1 MKARFYLFP
10 FLFLLFA
17 VVVAERVSYDGYKA
31 FRITAGENIEQIRDQ
46 LSTFDFVS
54 LGCEEGHSDHLDI
67 AIPPRNI
74 SEFEAL
80 GLQATVIS
88 DDLGADFAIEGAF
101 EPYIRKKGISLKSG
115 ELMIPL
121 PDLSWFNTY
130 HNYSEHLGF
139 FEDLNAAF
147 PTNSEI
153 FVAGKSYQGRDIYGI
168 HFWGKGDKGKKPA
181 IYFHATVHAREW
193 IAAPVQEYLAWQ
205 LISGYLSDY
214 EIRELVD
221 KYDFYMIPFVNP
233 DGFVYTQS
241 KDRLWRKNRQPR
253 KGTTC
258 VGTDGNRNWPYK
270 WEVEGGSSTEP
281 CSEIYRGKA
290 PGDTPEISAIV
301 DFTKNLTQSSDIKL
315 FIDFHSYG
323 QYILLPYGYDCDAV
337 ASNNQTQMKLAGE
350 MAHQIFK
357 MNGTHYTYGP
367 SCSTLYPS
375 TGTSPDYMAGKAGA
389 EFAWTIELRPGWNG
403 FRGFVLPPQEILSTA
418 QEVWEGI
425 KYVLET
431 M

>member
-1 MKARFYLFP
+1 MKARFHI
-10 FLFLLFA
+10 LLLSWIFTL
-17 VVVAERVSYDGYKA
+17 VVAERVSYGGYKA
-31 FRITAGENIEQIRDQ
+31 FRVTAAKNIEQIRDQ
-46 LSTFDFVS
+46 LSSFGSVS
-54 LGCEEGHSDHLDI
+54 LGCEKGHSNHLDI
-67 AIPPRNI
+67 AIPPQSI
-74 SEFEAL
+74 SDFEAL
-80 GLQATVIS
+80 GLQVTVIS

-101 EPYIRKKGISLKSG
+101 EPYISKNRASFKSG
-115 ELMIPL
+115 ELMAPL

-130 HNYSEHLGF
+130 HNYTHHRGF
-139 FEDLNAAF
+139 FEDLHAAI

-153 FVAGKSYQGRDIYGI
+153 FVTGKSYQGRDIYGI
-168 HFWGKGDKGKKPA
+168 HFWGKGGKGMKPA

-214 EIRELVD
+214 DIREIVD

-253 KGTTC
+253 KGTSC

-270 WEVEGGSSTEP
+270 WEVEGGASTEP
-281 CSEIYRGKA
+281 CSEIYKGKA
-290 PGDTPEISAIV
+290 PGDTPEIKAIV
-301 DFTKNLTQSSDIKL
+301 DFTKNLTQSNDIKL
-315 FIDFHSYG
+315 FVDFHSYG

-337 ASNNQTQMKLAGE
+337 AGNNKTQMKLAGE
-350 MAHQIFK
+350 MAHRIFK
-357 MNGTHYTYGP
+357 VNGTQYTYGP

-389 EFAWTIELRPGWNG
+389 EFTWTIELRPGWNG
-403 FRGFVLPPQEILSTA
+403 ASGFVLPPQEIQSTA

>member
-1 MKARFYLFP
+1 MKARFHI
-10 FLFLLFA
+10 LLLSWIFTL
-17 VVVAERVSYDGYKA
+17 VVAERVSYGGYKA
-31 FRITAGENIEQIRDQ
+31 FRVTAAKNIEQIRDQ
-46 LSTFDFVS
+46 LSSFGSVS
-54 LGCEEGHSDHLDI
+54 LGISD
-67 AIPPRNI
+67 
-74 SEFEAL
+74 FEAL
-80 GLQATVIS
+80 GLQVTVIS

-101 EPYIRKKGISLKSG
+101 EPYISKNRASFKSG
-115 ELMIPL
+115 ELMAPL

-130 HNYSEHLGF
+130 HNYTDHRGF
-139 FEDLNAAF
+139 FEDLHAAI

-153 FVAGKSYQGRDIYGI
+153 FVTGKSYQGRDIYGI
-168 HFWGKGDKGKKPA
+168 HFWGKGGKGMKPA

-193 IAAPVQEYLAWQ
+193 IAAP

-214 EIRELVD
+214 DIREIVD

-253 KGTTC
+253 KGTSC

-270 WEVEGGSSTEP
+270 WEVEGGASTEP
-281 CSEIYRGKA
+281 CSEIYKGKA
-290 PGDTPEISAIV
+290 PGDTPEIKAIV
-301 DFTKNLTQSSDIKL
+301 DFTKNLTQSNDIKL
-315 FIDFHSYG
+315 FVDFHSYG

-337 ASNNQTQMKLAGE
+337 AGNNKTQMKLAGE
-350 MAHQIFK
+350 MAHRIFK
-357 MNGTHYTYGP
+357 VNGTQYTYGP

-389 EFAWTIELRPGWNG
+389 EFTWTIELRPGWN
-403 FRGFVLPPQEILSTA
+403 RASGFVLPPQEIQSTA